1 MNAAP
6 SHAASSP
13 FAISMQHGAKQR
25 ETRRTAPHQ
34 ADDCIDL
41 AGFWQSEANVTRRVT
56 PANESHPKRFFGG
69 PSKGG
74 LSVCVPMKWNFGV
87 CFAS

>member
-1 MNAAP
+1 MMVGETNIAMDAAP

-25 ETRRTAPHQ
+25 QTRRTAPHQ

-41 AGFWQSEANVTRRVT
+41 VGFWKSEPNVTRQVHAER
-56 PANESHPKRFFGG
+56 KR
-69 PSKGG
+69 
-74 LSVCVPMKWNFGV
+74 
-87 CFAS
+87 AA